1 VSLQKVEDIKYYAQP
16 SVYKYNIP
24 SSIDRCFLTTNDAA
38 TLLKT
43 TLSQVRTPELGD
55 KFSSRHGQKGVFG
68 LQVDEVSIFLAKK
81 KKADMPFNENGWRPD
96 LIMNPHGFPSR
107 MTVGKLIELIGGKAA
122 ALDGKLKYG
131 TAFGGDK
138 IQDLCEILVRNGF
151 SYSGKD
157 CLISG
162 ITGEYLKC
170 YVFAG
175 PIFYQRLKH
184 LVADKIHARA
194 TGKKTL

>member
-81 KKADMPFNENGWRPD
+81 TR
-96 LIMNPHGFPSR
+96 LICRSMK
-107 MTVGKLIELIGGKAA
+107 TDGGQ
-122 ALDGKLKYG
+122 
-131 TAFGGDK
+131 
-138 IQDLCEILVRNGF
+138 I
-151 SYSGKD
+151 
-157 CLISG
+157 
-162 ITGEYLKC
+162 
-170 YVFAG
+170 
-175 PIFYQRLKH
+175 
-184 LVADKIHARA
+184 
-194 TGKKTL
+194 